1 MSQPAAATDRDDRLQ
16 TWIARAIVVVSI
28 LGAIVGWRASVWSG
42 NAGGYDSQTAQDR
55 ILAEQAHAQSRSFA
69 AEDLRL
75 LGPTQAAYSSAV
87 LLDRQADAA
96 ARRGRTGLAD
106 DLRVQARRARVE
118 GATLQ
123 RFVTAAPFEVAP
135 DGSLDY
141 DVDAAIANGDAGQRD
156 LVGLRP
162 GETERLAEAARDKTS
177 HLVLAAAV
185 LVLSLFFLTLSQLG
199 GPRRGVFA
207 GGGLG
212 VALMGAI
219 LFALA

>member
-1 MSQPAAATDRDDRLQ
+1 M
-16 TWIARAIVVVSI
+16 VSI
-28 LGAIVGWRASVWSG
+28 LGALVSWRASEWSA
-42 NAGGYDSQTAQDR
+42 NAGDYDQQTAQDR

-75 LGPTQAAYSSAV
+75 LGPTQEAYSSAA
-87 LLDRQADAA
+87 LLERQARAA
-96 ARRGRTGLAD
+96 QRDGDDELAA

-118 GATLQ
+118 GATLE
-123 RFVTAAPFEVAP
+123 RFVTAATFDVGR
-135 DGSLDY
+135 DGTLDY
-141 DVDAAIANGDAGQRD
+141 DVEAAIASGDAGQRD

-162 GETERLAEAARDKTS
+162 RETRRLAEAARGKS
-177 HLVLAAAV
+177 EHLVLAAGV

-199 GPRRGVFA
+199 GSRRGVFA

-212 VALMGAI
+212 VAILGAV